1 MFIAAIHDIEF
12 HKIPNWLTYPTMM
25 IGIVGHTWTNGLEG
39 LLFSVSGV
47 GVGVAVLI
55 IPYLL
60 GGMGAGDTK
69 LMGAV
74 GSLLGPRAALVA
86 FIFTGLIGGIYAL
99 VILARYGNLKSTF
112 KRYGTILKTFVL
124 TQTMIYI
131 PPSQKETKPRLCY
144 GVAIAVGTLLSVFT
158 ESLLKVSL
166 I

>member
-1 MFIAAIHDIEF
+1 LFIAAIHDIEF

-74 GSLLGPRAALVA
+74 GSLLGPRAAFVA

-112 KRYGTILKTFVL
+112 KRYGIILKTFFF
-124 TQTMIYI
+124 TQKLIYI
-131 PPSQKETKPRLCY
+131 PPSREEMKPKLCY